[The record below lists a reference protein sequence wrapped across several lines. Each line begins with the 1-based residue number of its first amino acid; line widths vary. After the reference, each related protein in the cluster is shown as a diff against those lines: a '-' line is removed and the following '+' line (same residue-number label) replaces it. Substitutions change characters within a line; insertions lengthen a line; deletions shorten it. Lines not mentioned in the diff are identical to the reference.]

1 MKTFIKDEHIE
12 LWLAAG
18 FDIMDND
25 EGLFATDEEQDSDE
39 TDEYTEEGE

>member
-12 LWLAAG
+12 WWLAAG
-18 FDIMDND
+18 FDIVDND

-39 TDEYTEEGE
+39 TDDEGEE